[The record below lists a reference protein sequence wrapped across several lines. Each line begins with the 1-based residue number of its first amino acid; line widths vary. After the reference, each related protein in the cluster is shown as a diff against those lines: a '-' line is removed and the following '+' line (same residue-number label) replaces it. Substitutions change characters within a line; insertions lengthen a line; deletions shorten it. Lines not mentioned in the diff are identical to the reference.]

1 MHYVIDVIYN
11 THMVAPAA
19 YTKRKNIMNYAIEK
33 ADALKVVVEGLMID
47 TFNPRSHKMFME
59 AIREDALYNC
69 VDTETF
75 IDAIESV
82 DYAAL
87 GKEIYRAV
95 YNYCHDRAN
104 ALASARFDDRDRIR
118 DSGSN
123 YLRINHENF

>member
-1 MHYVIDVIYN
+1 MSYEIERTDAIDV
-11 THMVAPAA
+11 VA
-19 YTKRKNIMNYAIEK
+19 ES
-33 ADALKVVVEGLMID
+33 LMID

-75 IDAIESV
+75 INAIESV

-104 ALASARFDDRDRIR
+104 SLAAVQFDDRDRIR

-123 YLRINHENF
+123 YLRVNHENF